1 MQKVNKVY
9 VTEAGGELAKDNLFK
24 DAEVEENEFVL
35 TYYINGDGKILQLK
49 SAFLSSQTRRVINV
63 PEKIWRMVIGK
74 LVQMELLP
82 K

>member
-1 MQKVNKVY
+1 M
-9 VTEAGGELAKDNLFK
+9 
-24 DAEVEENEFVL
+24 L
-35 TYYINGDGKILQLK
+35 TYYTNGDGQDPTNEVRIPII
-49 SAFLSSQTRRVINV
+49 SDLSCVINV